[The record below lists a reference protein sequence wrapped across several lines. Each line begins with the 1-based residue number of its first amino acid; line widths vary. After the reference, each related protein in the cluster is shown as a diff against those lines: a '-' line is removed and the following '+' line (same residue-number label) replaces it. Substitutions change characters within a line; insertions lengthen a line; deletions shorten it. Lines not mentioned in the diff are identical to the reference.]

1 MEHFNRKVVYFEKQS
16 NDRLCGVHCLNSL
29 LQAPYFDPVTL
40 SEIGLRLD
48 EMERKL
54 LGNDIEH
61 ANVDD
66 DGNYNIQVLTE
77 ALKVYGCEVRPLKP
91 REAISLL
98 EKNEKVEGFIFNSS
112 THWYSIRKIDNI
124 WFNLNST
131 NTYPGPEIISDFY
144 LSAFIQG
151 AEDIG
156 YTNFLV
162 TKLPRLPELNS
173 QMYSNLQPY
182 QRLVKYEDIIKARD
196 SKKKKNQ
203 ERDKEDKEK
212 KEKEED
218 DKIFKA
224 FQGKGYKIDEGAENN
239 NMQMFEDDE
248 MMQAYQLSIIEYAE
262 RIKKELPPIPE
273 DGWKIT
279 ICYNNNIYERRWRY
293 TSKIKDLK
301 LYVQSEIP
309 TSNKVELFTPF
320 PRTLYDNDELTL
332 KDAGLWNNQTI
343 NAKLIKE

>member
-1 MEHFNRKVVYFEKQS
+1 MEHFNRKLVYFEKQS

-48 EMERKL
+48 EMEQKL
-54 LGNDIEH
+54 LGSNAEH
-61 ANVDD
+61 SNVDD

-162 TKLPRLPELNS
+162 TKLPRLPDINS
-173 QMYSNLQPY
+173 QVYSNLQPY

-196 SKKKKNQ
+196 AKKIKKQ
-203 ERDKEDKEK
+203 EHEK
-212 KEKEED
+212 KEED
-218 DKIFKA
+218 DKKFKA
-224 FQGKGYKIDEGAENN
+224 FQGKGHKIDEGADTNI
-239 NMQMFEDDE
+239 QMFEDDE
-248 MMQAYQLSIIEYAE
+248 MMTAYQLSLIEYAE
-262 RIKKELPPIPE
+262 RIKKELPPVPS

-279 ICYNNNIYERRWRY
+279 IRYNNNIYEHRWRY
-293 TSKIKDLK
+293 TSKIGDIKK
-301 LYVQSEIP
+301 YVQSEIP
-309 TSNKVELFTPF
+309 TLSKVELFTPF
-320 PRTLYDNDELTL
+320 PRMVYDRDEMTL

-343 NAKLIKE
+343 NAKII

>member
-54 LGNDIEH
+54 LGDNAEH

-98 EKNEKVEGFIFNSS
+98 EKNEKVEGLIFNSS

-131 NTYPGPEIISDFY
+131 NSYPGPEIISDFY

-162 TKLPRLPELNS
+162 TKLPRLPDINS
-173 QMYSNLQPY
+173 QVYSNLQPY

-196 SKKKKNQ
+196 AKKIKKG
-203 ERDKEDKEK
+203 EEK
-212 KEKEED
+212 KEED
-218 DKIFKA
+218 DKKFKA
-224 FQGKGYKIDEGAENN
+224 FQGKGYKIDEGNNNN

-279 ICYNNNIYERRWRY
+279 IRYNNNIYERRWRY

-301 LYVQSEIP
+301 KYVQSEIP
-309 TSNKVELFTPF
+309 TLNNIELFTPF
-320 PRTLYDNDELTL
+320 PRTVYDRDELTL

-343 NAKLIKE
+343 NAKLI